1 MFSSPEYTEKM
12 IIIVA
17 VSDEEVFGKVL
28 EEVK

>member
-17 VSDEEVFGKVL
+17 VSDEEVFGKVF